1 MSIGRSIKERFEQG
15 KPLFSVEFFPPKDDA
30 GGERMLETA
39 AQIQPHQ
46 PDFVSITYGAGG
58 GTRATTMRYAR
69 LLKEEHG
76 FEVMPHLTCVG
87 HTREELLEIL
97 EEFSEAGFRNVM
109 ALRGDPP
116 KGETTFKPVPG
127 GLSYGSDLVALIRE
141 NFPDFGIGVG
151 GYPEKHP
158 EASDFDSD
166 LDHLKIKV
174 DAGADF
180 ITTSYFST
188 ILSTSTLLA
197 DAETVASTFLFYRA
211 CSRCYPSDR
220 SAAFAPCARL
230 DYPLL
235 WNRGWKPPLKTS
247 SPLSVPT
254 GPSHKPKHSWPE
266 ELLAIIS
273 TPSINRTAPCES
285 LKDCGQTGKFK
296 SPPPP
301 RWWLLL

>member
-30 GGERMLETA
+30 GGARMLETA
-39 AQIQPHQ
+39 TLIQPHQ

-87 HTREELLEIL
+87 HTRDELLEIL
-97 EEFSEAGFRNVM
+97 EEFAEAGFRNVM

-166 LDHLKIKV
+166 LNHLKIKV

-180 ITTSYFST
+180 ITTQLFFDNSVYFDFVSRCRNRG
-188 ILSTSTLLA
+188 IEIPVLPGLLPVLSVGQVRRFCTMCEASLPSALEHGLEAAPEDEQPVVGAEWALSQTKALLAGGAPGYHLYALNKSDSTLRILEGLQA
-197 DAETVASTFLFYRA
+197 
-211 CSRCYPSDR
+211 
-220 SAAFAPCARL
+220 
-230 DYPLL
+230 
-235 WNRGWKPPLKTS
+235 NR
-247 SPLSVPT
+247 
-254 GPSHKPKHSWPE
+254 
-266 ELLAIIS
+266 
-273 TPSINRTAPCES
+273 
-285 LKDCGQTGKFK
+285 
-296 SPPPP
+296 
-301 RWWLLL
+301 

>member
-87 HTREELLEIL
+87 HTRDELLEIL
-97 EEFSEAGFRNVM
+97 EEFAEAGFRNVM

-166 LDHLKIKV
+166 LNHLKIKV

-180 ITTSYFST
+180 ITTQLFFDNSVYFDFVSRCRSRG
-188 ILSTSTLLA
+188 IEIPVLPGLLPVLSIGQVRRFCTMCEAGLPSDLEQGLEAAPEDMQPVIGADWALSQTKSLLAGGAPGYHLYALNKSDSTLRILEGLQA
-197 DAETVASTFLFYRA
+197 
-211 CSRCYPSDR
+211 
-220 SAAFAPCARL
+220 
-230 DYPLL
+230 
-235 WNRGWKPPLKTS
+235 NG
-247 SPLSVPT
+247 
-254 GPSHKPKHSWPE
+254 
-266 ELLAIIS
+266 
-273 TPSINRTAPCES
+273 
-285 LKDCGQTGKFK
+285 
-296 SPPPP
+296 
-301 RWWLLL
+301 